1 MRLLHTWR
9 SPAGAATRL
18 TAGRSAARPA
28 NAARTVRSRWRV
40 RSDGCGGG
48 MRVSDSETA
57 PRHKNHPV
65 TPTPER
71 GAPPEGHTAGTSVPP
86 ADFTARTL
94 SERDRRL
101 LDRREHVLVGLSP
114 FNGYYK
120 PRLIRHLLAWCHT
133 RFERVD
139 VFVPGY
145 EAAHTLT
152 SAGLEPRE
160 AVHRARR
167 ATNQLRNA
175 AVGALHDCGVA
186 DPDGSVHTW
195 TTLANRPAYARL
207 HERVRRD
214 YAHDPVIRF
223 ACRETARVA
232 VGTHMLEEP
241 SERQIDGAV
250 SYPLAELPL
259 LLDSPAIFHVGSSVF
274 VYHREM
280 EPFTPLIMGRSR
292 SVRPSDGQGFAVL
305 TPGPSGAGPAEE
317 DARP

>member
-1 MRLLHTWR
+1 MH
-9 SPAGAATRL
+9 AQI
-18 TAGRSAARPA
+18 
-28 NAARTVRSRWRV
+28 
-40 RSDGCGGG
+40 
-48 MRVSDSETA
+48 
-57 PRHKNHPV
+57 
-65 TPTPER
+65 
-71 GAPPEGHTAGTSVPP
+71 APPEGRTAGTDVPLP
-86 ADFTARTL
+86 GFAARTL

-101 LDRREHVLVGLSP
+101 LDRREHVLIGLSP

-120 PRLIRHLLAWCHT
+120 PPLIRRLLAWCHT
-133 RFERVD
+133 RFEHLD

-175 AVGALHDCGVA
+175 ALGALRDCGVA
-186 DPDGSVHTW
+186 EAHSHVHTW

-223 ACRETARVA
+223 ACRETARAA
-232 VGTHMLEEP
+232 VRTHTSEEP

-259 LLDSPAIFHVGSSVF
+259 LLDSPAIFDVDSSVF

-280 EPFTPLIMGRSR
+280 EPFTPLILGRSG

-305 TPGPSGAGPAEE
+305 TPALPGAGPTERG
-317 DARP
+317 ARP